1 MGAEERVTQPPT
13 DPAPARS
20 ADPEKAVSLAVEAPD
35 PADALAVSV
44 TPGSRPGAAEAIR
57 RLADDLLPALVARLD
72 ASGLGELEVRTDA
85 WRIRLRKPYERR
97 GPGSAA
103 ASPGSGLHRA
113 AGTVPGSAARGARPA
128 TAAERHAHAESTH
141 PGTTPAAD
149 GVQPGAGDDPLATP
163 GGSSDAAPGGP
174 ASTVS
179 AAASAGSAG
188 GSHAAGPA
196 AGPHGAGSAAGAH
209 AAGSPPGSHGGGSAA
224 GAHAAGSTPG
234 SHPAAPVASAT
245 PAVATSPAVG
255 YFVPREGWTS
265 GRRAQSGDVIGY
277 VDCLGIRQEVV
288 APVDGFI
295 GRLLAQS
302 GEAVEYGQ
310 PLVQLD
316 LPGRAPDDGPADTGA
331 PARADAGQ
339 ASTAPSGAGPAAAAS
354 APASEGA

>member
-1 MGAEERVTQPPT
+1 MSAQERVAQPPT
-13 DPAPARS
+13 DPAPSRS

-35 PADALAVSV
+35 PADALAVPV

-113 AGTVPGSAARGARPA
+113 AGTVPGSTARGARPA
-128 TAAERHAHAESTH
+128 TATERHAHAEGTH
-141 PGTTPAAD
+141 PGTTPAVD

-174 ASTVS
+174 ASSVP
-179 AAASAGSAG
+179 AAVSAGSATV
-188 GSHAAGPA
+188 P
-196 AGPHGAGSAAGAH
+196 
-209 AAGSPPGSHGGGSAA
+209 HGGGSAA
-224 GAHAAGSTPG
+224 GAHAAGSTPV
-234 SHPAAPVASAT
+234 SHPAGPVASAT

-277 VDCLGIRQEVV
+277 VDCLGIRQEVL